1 MSAQDNHTDHH
12 SEKGGHEL
20 DVIDTKILFK
30 LVFGLS
36 ALVLL
41 SCILVAEW
49 FYRQNA
55 AIQAERAQQEDAY
68 ILRSQVQAEVK
79 EETKDLDK
87 VINAMVSA
95 PELLN
100 AQNAPAGWVHPDD
113 VKKAGD
119 KPAEKAE

>member
-1 MSAQDNHTDHH
+1 MSAQDNHQSDHH
-12 SEKGGHEL
+12 DKGGHEL

-36 ALVLL
+36 ALVFV

-49 FYRQNA
+49 FYRQND
-55 AIQAERAQQEDAY
+55 AIQDERAQQEENY
-68 ILRSQVQAEVK
+68 ILRKSVRETVK

-95 PELLN
+95 PELLKGQ
-100 AQNAPAGWVHPDD
+100 APPAGWVHPDD
-113 VKKAGD
+113 VKKAAAP
-119 KPAEKAE
+119 K

>member
-1 MSAQDNHTDHH
+1 MSAQDNHHH
-12 SEKGGHEL
+12 DKGGHEL
-20 DVIDTKILFK
+20 DVIDNKTISR

-36 ALVLL
+36 GLVLI
-41 SCILVAEW
+41 SCIFVAEW
-49 FYRQNA
+49 FYRQND
-55 AIQAERAQQEDAY
+55 AIQAERAQQEGAY
-68 ILRSQVQAEVK
+68 ILRSKVKAEVK

-119 KPAEKAE
+119 KPAENPE